1 MSIGILDNFAKD
13 SRMMRDIFSGILAE
27 QMAADEYV
35 CYLDADL
42 ASCVGTSKLM
52 TQYPYRAINCGIAE
66 ANMVGVAA
74 GMSAA
79 GMKPYVHSF
88 APFASRRVMDQV
100 FMSVA
105 YAKLNVRIIGSD
117 PGVTAA
123 FNGGTHMPF
132 EDMAV
137 MCAIPTAT
145 VIEPA
150 DCAQFASIMRQ
161 VKDLYGL
168 FYIRLLRKNPVAIYT
183 DDSEFEIGKG
193 VTLRD
198 GKDVTIIASG
208 IMLEQALK
216 AAEILAVEGIDA
228 RVVNLFTW
236 KPIDE
241 KLIESCA
248 RETGAIVTSEN
259 HNILCGLG
267 SAVSNVVTSTY
278 PVPVVRMGIE
288 DEVGEVGPEDYLRKR
303 FELTAEKIV
312 EKVKVAIDLK
322 KELINK

>member
-1 MSIGILDNFAKD
+1 MSIRLLDEFKKD
-13 SRMMRDIFSGILAE
+13 TRMMRDIFSGILAE
-27 QMAADEYV
+27 QMAADKYV

-42 ASCVGTSKLM
+42 MSCVGTRELTK
-52 TQYPYRAINCGIAE
+52 QYPDRAINSGIAE

-88 APFASRRVMDQV
+88 APFASRRVMDQI

-105 YAKLNVRIIGSD
+105 YARLNVRIVGSD

-150 DCAQFASIMRQ
+150 DCSQFASIMRQ
-161 VKDLYGL
+161 VKDRYGL
-168 FYIRLLRKNPVAIYT
+168 IYIRLIRKNPCAIYT
-183 DDSEFEIGKG
+183 DDSDFEIGKG
-193 VTLRD
+193 VTLRG

-216 AAEILAVEGIDA
+216 AAEILEAEGIDA
-228 RVVNLFTW
+228 RVVNMFTW

-241 KLIESCA
+241 ALIETCA
-248 RETGAIVTSEN
+248 RETGSIVTAEN

-288 DEVGEVGPEDYLRKR
+288 DEFGEVGPEDYLRKR
-303 FELTAEKIV
+303 FQLTAEKIAT
-312 EKVKVAIDLK
+312 KAKLAISIK
-322 KELINK
+322 NKR

>member
-1 MSIGILDNFAKD
+1 MSFKLLDELKKDEREMREVFSDILG
-13 SRMMRDIFSGILAE
+13 RHMAE
-27 QMAADEYV
+27 DELV

-42 ASCVGTSKLM
+42 SSCVKTRGLIEK
-52 TQYPYRAINCGIAE
+52 YPHRAMNCGIAE
-66 ANMVGVAA
+66 ANMMGVAA

-79 GMKPYVHSF
+79 GMKPYVHTF
-88 APFASRRVMDQV
+88 GPFATRRVMDQV
-100 FMSVA
+100 FMSIA
-105 YAKLNVRIIGSD
+105 YAKQDVRIFGSD

-123 FNGGTHMPF
+123 YNGGTHMPF

-137 MCAIPTAT
+137 MLSIPEAT
-145 VIEPA
+145 VIEPT
-150 DCAQFASIMRQ
+150 DCAQFASIMEQ

-168 FYIRLLRKNPVAIYT
+168 FYIRMLRKNPVAVFT
-183 DDSEFEIGKG
+183 DDSEFQIGKG

-216 AAEILAVEGIDA
+216 AADLLDSEEIDA
-228 RVVNLFTW
+228 RVVNIFTW

-241 KLIESCA
+241 ELVESCA
-248 RETGAIVTSEN
+248 RETGSIVTLEN

-288 DEVGEVGPEDYLRKR
+288 DEFGEVGPEDYLRNRYK
-303 FELTAEKIV
+303 LTTENIV
-312 EKVKVAIDLK
+312 EKAKLAISK
-322 KELINK
+322 KSI

>member
-1 MSIGILDNFAKD
+1 MSVQLVKELKKD
-13 SRMMRDIFSGILAE
+13 SREMRDIFSDILAK
-27 QMAADEYV
+27 QMAEDDLV

-42 ASCVGTSKLM
+42 ASCVKTKKLIG
-52 TQYPYRAINCGIAE
+52 QYPDRAINCGIAE
-66 ANMVGVAA
+66 ANMIGVAA

-79 GMKPYVHSF
+79 GMKPYAHTF

-123 FNGGTHMPF
+123 YNGGTHMPF
-132 EDMAV
+132 EDMSV
-137 MCAIPTAT
+137 MLSIPTAT

-150 DCAQFASIMRQ
+150 DCAQFSSIMRQ
-161 VKDLYGL
+161 VKDRYGL
-168 FYIRLLRKNPVAIYT
+168 FYIRMLRKNPVAVYT

-193 VTLRD
+193 VTVRT

-216 AAEILAVEGIDA
+216 AAEILASEGIDA
-228 RVVNLFTW
+228 RVINMFTW

-241 KLIESCA
+241 ELIRTCA
-248 RETGAIVTSEN
+248 RETGAIVTAEN

-267 SAVSNVVTSTY
+267 SAVSNVVTSIH

-288 DEVGEVGPEDYLRKR
+288 DEFGEVGPEDYLRNR
-303 FELTAEKIV
+303 YQLTAESIAGKAKI
-312 EKVKVAIDLK
+312 AIDLK
-322 KELINK
+322 CNK

>member
-1 MSIGILDNFAKD
+1 MSVQLLNEIKKDN
-13 SRMMRDIFSGILAE
+13 RMMRDVFSGILAK
-27 QMAADEYV
+27 QMAEDKLV
-35 CYLDADL
+35 CYLDSDL
-42 ASCVGTSKLM
+42 ASCVNTKKLIE
-52 TQYPYRAINCGIAE
+52 QYPDRAINCGIAE

-79 GMKPYVHSF
+79 GMKPYAHTF
-88 APFASRRVMDQV
+88 APFATRRVMDQV

-105 YAKLNVRIIGSD
+105 YAKLNVRIVGSD

-123 FNGGTHMPF
+123 YNGGTHMPF

-137 MCAIPTAT
+137 MLSIPTAT

-150 DCAQFASIMRQ
+150 DCAQFASIIRQ
-161 VKDLYGL
+161 VKDMYGL
-168 FYIRLLRKNPVAIYT
+168 FYIRMLRKNPVAIYT
-183 DDSEFEIGKG
+183 DDSEFEISKG
-193 VTLRD
+193 VILRN
-198 GKDVTIIASG
+198 GKDMTIIASG

-216 AAEILAVEGIDA
+216 AAEILADNGIDA

-267 SAVSNVVTSTY
+267 SVVSNVVTSTY

-288 DEVGEVGPEDYLRKR
+288 DEFGEVGPEDYLRKR
-303 FELTAEKIV
+303 YELTAEKIV
-312 EKVKVAIDLK
+312 EKAKLAVSLK
-322 KELINK
+322 NK